1 MLKKAIIVV
10 FSLLVS
16 SYGYS
21 QVSEDDYAIDDSTA
35 TQRDRS
41 NDDGFDWDKIT
52 VGGGLAVNFGSITY
66 IDVSPTVGYYLTDN
80 ILAAVGGTYIY
91 FSDGVYST
99 NVYGGRL
106 FGEGFLN
113 EVPILAHAELEV
125 LNFFEGSLRERINVV
140 NILVGGGLKQTLGDR
155 SYLSLLV
162 LWNINESEHSLY
174 PNPIFR
180 AGIVIGL

>member
-91 FSDGVYST
+91 
-99 NVYGGRL
+99 
-106 FGEGFLN
+106 
-113 EVPILAHAELEV
+113 
-125 LNFFEGSLRERINVV
+125 
-140 NILVGGGLKQTLGDR
+140 
-155 SYLSLLV
+155 
-162 LWNINESEHSLY
+162 
-174 PNPIFR
+174 
-180 AGIVIGL
+180 